1 VSSILKALK
10 KLESGDFHHIREPET
25 ESAETSDFAHPRLR
39 RTDIKKTIRQQAKG
53 RQRLNRLVSIAA
65 VLLIVF
71 GGMWLLLTQ
80 KQKLFSYS
88 HSKNNAV
95 DKTTADDSQQSVI
108 PDKTGESIS
117 PARNK
122 SADQKQDK
130 AASPFP
136 EKPVAEV
143 KAGTQE
149 SVLFS
154 EKTIPISE
162 PAAKNIRDPEKADKS
177 QPILGAALKTEVEKP
192 VRLPE
197 KTDPLSVPPVIR
209 NREPEKLPLNLAATV
224 RPEVEKPVRVSEKT
238 AFRTESSVKKPEKA
252 DKSQPSFAAKV
263 KPEVEKPVR
272 LPEKTAP
279 VSVPPVTRSREPE
292 KNENVVKQPSASAE
306 PKRAKEI
313 ADPRLKLQ
321 ALVWSGDPEKR
332 LAVVNDRIVKTGALI
347 TDTIAVT
354 YIGSDYITVRE
365 GNKEWEVKFKIK

>member
-25 ESAETSDFAHPRLR
+25 ESAETSDFDHPRLR
-39 RTDIKKTIRQQAKG
+39 RTDIKKTIRQQAKV
-53 RQRLNRLVSIAA
+53 RQRLNRLVSLAA

-71 GGMWLLLTQ
+71 GGLWLFLTQ
-80 KQKLFSYS
+80 KQKLVSYS
-88 HSKNNAV
+88 HTEDNSVAK
-95 DKTTADDSQQSVI
+95 KTAADSLQSVI
-108 PDKTGESIS
+108 TEKTGDTIS
-117 PARNK
+117 PDRKK
-122 SADQKQDK
+122 SAGRKQDK

-149 SVLFS
+149 SALFS

-177 QPILGAALKTEVEKP
+177 PPSLGAALKTEVEKA

-197 KTDPLSVPPVIR
+197 KITPVSVLPVIR
-209 NREPEKLPLNLAATV
+209 NREPEKLPLNPAAT
-224 RPEVEKPVRVSEKT
+224 EVEKPEKA
-238 AFRTESSVKKPEKA
+238 AFRTESSVKKQEKA
-252 DKSQPSFAAKV
+252 DKSPPSFTPTL
-263 KPEVEKPVR
+263 KPEVEKAVR

-279 VSVPPVTRSREPE
+279 VSVPPVTRSREPD
-292 KNENVVKQPSASAE
+292 KNQNAVKQPRQTSASAE
-306 PKRAKEI
+306 PERAKEMD
-313 ADPRLKLQ
+313 DPRLKLQ

-332 LAVVNDRIVKTGALI
+332 LAVVNDRIVKTGGLI

-354 YIGSDYITVRE
+354 YIGSDYIAVRE